1 MTYINININKNNKTG
16 HPKAAC
22 IKEAPMHS
30 LDTIELYLL
39 RD

>member
-1 MTYINININKNNKTG
+1 MTYINKNKNNKTG
-16 HPKAAC
+16 HKAAC
-22 IKEAPMHS
+22 IKEAPMHG